1 MGIKLDWQVEA
12 EQTRIRATED
22 PLALRRRQ
30 QARRQFALLLLALAA
45 LVGLVG
51 AFVFWR
57 LRQVDEQ
64 LRRDLLDTV
73 AVEVAALRLG
83 NYANY
88 MAIQRSASDA
98 FLLEQSQRFE
108 DYQTLKTTRR
118 VSLEGKVV
126 SVTID
131 DQRARVVLEEVI
143 DGIPYHVVWFYWH
156 YEDGAIS
163 GQGGWRH
170 VPDDLT
176 FWGEERSLQSDH
188 VRIRY
193 RVLDEALA
201 QALLPRLES
210 WWQQGCAILTCATP
224 PPPVTVQIVPER
236 PKTVN
241 WAAHDPWLLRVS
253 SPLVGRARADVPLAP
268 ELASEIVK
276 QLASRLVHYATG
288 ESAPPFYS
296 DAAWLQGQVAG
307 WLAAQMDG
315 QPTAAPA
322 FVRSLIAH
330 YGPDA
335 PATLLRALSGQV
347 TLDHALTALTGTA
360 LPLLTIE
367 QLNALDWREFFQWR
381 LALEPQ
387 LLAQP
392 NGSGAFLTLYDL
404 QNTSASSEA
413 SVRLEDPAYAA
424 QATPQVVTVII
435 GRDEASQTY
444 AYAETTRTDNGVTV
458 PGGTVIWR
466 LAEGTW
472 KRLN

>member
-22 PLALRRRQ
+22 PAALRRRQ
-30 QARRQFALLLLALAA
+30 QARRQFVLLLLSLAA

-51 AFVFWR
+51 AFILWR

-73 AVEVAALRLG
+73 AVEVTALRLG

-108 DYQTLKTTRR
+108 DYQTLKATHR

-126 SVTID
+126 SVAID
-131 DQRARVVLEEVI
+131 DQRARVVLKEVI
-143 DGIPYHVVWFYWH
+143 DGVPYHVVWFYWH
-156 YEDGAIS
+156 YEDGTAS

-176 FWGEERSLQSDH
+176 FWGEERTLQGDH
-188 VRIRY
+188 ARIRY
-193 RVLDEALA
+193 RALDEALA
-201 QALLPRLES
+201 QALLIRLET
-210 WWQQGCAILTCATP
+210 WWVQGCTTLACAAFP
-224 PPPVTVQIVPER
+224 PPITVEIVPER
-236 PKTVN
+236 PKTVT
-241 WAAHDPWLLRVS
+241 WATHDPWLLRVS
-253 SPLVGRARADVPLAP
+253 SPLVGRARADTPLAP
-268 ELASEIVK
+268 ELAQEIAA
-276 QLASRLVHYATG
+276 QLAARLVRYLTG
-288 ESAPPFYS
+288 ESAPPSYS
-296 DAAWLQGQVAG
+296 DAAWLQGQLAG

-315 QPTAAPA
+315 RPTDAPP
-322 FVRSLIAH
+322 FMRSLIAQ

-335 PATLLRALSGQV
+335 PLTLLTALSAQATLDRALS
-347 TLDHALTALTGTA
+347 ALTGVG

-367 QLNALDWREFFQWR
+367 QLNALDWRDFFQWR
-381 LALEPQ
+381 LELEPQ
-387 LLAQP
+387 LLALP
-392 NGSGAFLTLYDL
+392 NSSGAFLALYDL
-404 QNTSASSEA
+404 QNTAASSEA
-413 SVRLEDPAYAA
+413 SVRLESPAYAA
-424 QATPQVVTVII
+424 QAVPQVVTVVI

-444 AYAETTRTDNGVTV
+444 AYAEITRLENGVAI

-472 KRLN
+472 KRVN

>member
-22 PLALRRRQ
+22 PAALRRRQ
-30 QARRQFALLLLALAA
+30 QVRRQFVLLLLALTA
-45 LVGLVG
+45 LVGLIG
-51 AFVFWR
+51 AFTLWR

-88 MAIQRSASDA
+88 MAVQRSASDA

-108 DYQTLKTTRR
+108 DYQTLKATHR

-126 SVTID
+126 SLTID
-131 DQRARVVLEEVI
+131 DQRARVVLEETI

-156 YEDGAIS
+156 YEDGATS

-176 FWGEERSLQSDH
+176 FWGEERSLQTNH
-188 VRIRY
+188 VRILY
-193 RVLDEALA
+193 RALDEALA
-201 QALLPRLES
+201 QALLTSLES
-210 WWQQGCAILTCATP
+210 WWQEGCAILTCAPP
-224 PPPVTVQIVPER
+224 PPPVTVEIVPER
-236 PKTVN
+236 PKTVT

-253 SPLVGRARADVPLAP
+253 SPLVGRARADTPLSP
-268 ELASEIVK
+268 ELASEIVN
-276 QLASRLVHYATG
+276 QLAIRLVYYATG

-315 QPTAAPA
+315 RPADAPV

-330 YGPDA
+330 YGANA
-335 PATLLRALSGQV
+335 PVTLLRALSGQV
-347 TLDHALTALTGTA
+347 TLDHALTALTGTT
-360 LPLLTIE
+360 LPLLTVE
-367 QLNALDWREFFQWR
+367 QLNALDWRDFFQWR
-381 LALEPQ
+381 LTLESQ

-392 NGSGAFLTLYDL
+392 NGSGAFLALYDL
-404 QNTSASSEA
+404 QNTAASSEA
-413 SVRLEDPAYAA
+413 SLRLESPAYAA
-424 QATPQVVTVII
+424 QVVPQVITVII

-444 AYAETTRTDNGVTV
+444 AYAETTRVENGVTI

-466 LAEGTW
+466 LAEGSW
-472 KRLN
+472 KRVN

>member
-22 PLALRRRQ
+22 PAALRRRQ
-30 QARRQFALLLLALAA
+30 RARRQFALLLAA
-45 LVGLVG
+45 LIALVALIG
-51 AFVFWR
+51 ALIVWR
-57 LRQVDEQ
+57 LQRVEQQ

-83 NYANY
+83 NYANF
-88 MAIQRSASDA
+88 MAVQRSASDA

-108 DYQTLKTTRR
+108 DYQTLKATHR
-118 VSLEGKVV
+118 VVLTGRVV
-126 SVTID
+126 SATID

-143 DGIPYHVVWFYWH
+143 DGVPYHVVWFYWH

-163 GQGGWRH
+163 KQGGWRH

-176 FWGEERSLQSDH
+176 FWGEERTLQTDH
-188 VRIRY
+188 ARVRY
-193 RVLDEALA
+193 RSLDEALA
-201 QALLPRLES
+201 QVLLSRLDA
-210 WWQQGCAILTCATP
+210 WWGQGCAIMVCAAP
-224 PPPVTVQIVPER
+224 PPPVTVEVVPER
-236 PKTVN
+236 PKTVA
-241 WAAHDPWLLRVS
+241 WAAHDPWTLRVS

-268 ELASEIVK
+268 DLATEIVE
-276 QLASRLVHYATG
+276 QLAGRLVRYAAG
-288 ESAPPFYS
+288 ESVPAFYS

-315 QPTAAPA
+315 RPA
-322 FVRSLIAH
+322 DTPIFVRSLIAH
-330 YGPDA
+330 YGAGA
-335 PATLLRALSGQV
+335 PLALLPALSAQATLDR
-347 TLDHALTALTGTA
+347 ALTAVTGVA
-360 LPLLTIE
+360 MPLLTIE
-367 QLNALDWREFFQWR
+367 QLNQLDWREFFQWR

-392 NGSGAFLTLYDL
+392 NSSGAFLALYDL
-404 QNTSASSEA
+404 QNTGASAEA
-413 SVRLEDPAYAA
+413 SVRLESPAYAA
-424 QATPQVVTVII
+424 QAVPQVVTVLV
-435 GRDEASQTY
+435 GRDEISQTY
-444 AYAETTRTDNGVTV
+444 AYVETTRVENGVTI

>member
-22 PLALRRRQ
+22 PAALRRRQ
-30 QARRQFALLLLALAA
+30 QARRQFAVLLLSLAV
-45 LVGLVG
+45 LVGLAG
-51 AFVFWR
+51 AVILWR

-108 DYQTLKTTRR
+108 DYQTLKTTHS

-131 DQRARVVLEEVI
+131 DQRARVVLEETI

-176 FWGEERSLQSDH
+176 FWGDERSLQTDL
-188 VRIRY
+188 VRVLY
-193 RVLDEALA
+193 RALDEALA

-210 WWQQGCAILTCATP
+210 WWIQGCTALACVSP
-224 PPPVTVQIVPER
+224 PPPITVEIVPER
-236 PKTVN
+236 PKTVT

-253 SPLVGRARADVPLAP
+253 SPLVGRARADMPLAP
-268 ELASEIVK
+268 ELASEIVN
-276 QLASRLVHYATG
+276 QLAIRLVYYATG
-288 ESAPPFYS
+288 ESVRPFYS
-296 DAAWLQGQVAG
+296 DTAWLQGQIAG
-307 WLAAQMDG
+307 WLTAQMDG
-315 QPTAAPA
+315 RPADAPA
-322 FVRSLIAH
+322 FVRSLIAY
-330 YGPDA
+330 YGANA

-347 TLDHALTALTGTA
+347 TLDHALTTLTGTT
-360 LPLLTIE
+360 LPLLSVE

-413 SVRLEDPAYAA
+413 SRRLEDPAYAA
-424 QATPQVVTVII
+424 QVVPQVVTVII
-435 GRDEASQTY
+435 GRDETSQTY
-444 AYAETTRTDNGVTV
+444 AYVETTRTENGVTI

-472 KRLN
+472 KRVN